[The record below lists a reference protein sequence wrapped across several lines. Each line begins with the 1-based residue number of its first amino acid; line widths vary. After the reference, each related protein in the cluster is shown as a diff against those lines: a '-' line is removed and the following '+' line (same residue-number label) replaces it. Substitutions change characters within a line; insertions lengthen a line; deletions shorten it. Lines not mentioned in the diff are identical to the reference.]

1 MAYTNF
7 QETIW
12 SKYIEHELPKLTVF
26 ENDCDYRFKGEVGRG
41 KTVKILGVERPTIGN
56 YTGATITA
64 PTAVNDKA
72 VELKIDQAKYFNFM
86 VDDVD
91 EAQAKDGLMQALM
104 EESNR
109 AMAEERDKY
118 IAQKCTQD
126 GVKTVEATITTPQ
139 TAKAAI
145 DAGIEHLWAN
155 GVSEKDDC
163 TMYLSPKVYMLMM
176 DYIVSTKN
184 KNDALMENG
193 LVGKYMGFNVKMT
206 NNLYTDELQNKHII
220 LKTSKGFAF
229 ASGINEVEAY
239 RPQGLFS
246 DAVKG
251 LNTFGGK
258 VCRPN
263 EIYVIK
269 AKNI

>member
-7 QETIW
+7 KETIW

-26 ENDCDYRFKGEVGRG
+26 ENDCDYRFKGEVGKG

-56 YTGATITA
+56 YTGSDIGTPNT
-64 PTAVNDKA
+64 VSDS
-72 VELKIDQAKYFNFM
+72 VLELKIDQAKFFNFM
-86 VDDVD
+86 VDDID
-91 EAQAKDGLMQALM
+91 EAQSKEGLMQALM

-109 AMAEERDKY
+109 AMAEERDKF
-118 IAQKCTQD
+118 IAKECATNAS
-126 GVKTVEATITTPQ
+126 KSVELVINTTEA
-139 TAKAAI
+139 AKKAI
-145 DAGIEHLWAN
+145 DDGIEYLWGN
-155 GVSEKDDC
+155 GVSEKDKC
-163 TMYLSPKVYMLMM
+163 TIYLSPKLYMLMIN
-176 DYIVSTKN
+176 YIISAKN
-184 KNDALMENG
+184 ENDKLLENG

-206 NNLYTDELQNKHII
+206 NNLYVDSHGTHII
-220 LKTSKGFAF
+220 IKTAKGFAF
-229 ASGINEVEAY
+229 AGGINEVEAY

-258 VCRPN
+258 VCRPK

-269 AKNI
+269 AKDA